1 MRIVN
6 PWLLL
11 AFLAALG
18 AAYGVG
24 RDHGRQKALMGVLE
38 ATQRKNRELF
48 NLAEKT
54 SRIAAQ
60 LNRERAART
69 ALQEDFEYAAI
80 EAMGADRCAVDAD
93 SVQRIRALWDARP

>member
-1 MRIVN
+1 MRLPN

-11 AFLAALG
+11 AVLAALG
-18 AAYGVG
+18 AVYGLG
-24 RDHGRQKALMGVLE
+24 RGHGAKAAMQDVQA
-38 ATQRKNRELF
+38 ATQRKNVELF

-54 SRIAAQ
+54 SRIAAE
-60 LNRERAART
+60 LNRERAARA
-69 ALQEDFEYAAI
+69 ALQEDFEDAAI